1 MSYLRLRVKQQD
13 KTIKTLTTA
22 VDTLQSDNTALS
34 AALTAAREDGALLRG
49 LCAEV
54 LQKVKEYQIAAQ
66 SAALLAPA
74 AASSLCVAP
83 GRSCYTRE
91 FPFSAAFRAGGARD
105 DLLAW
110 ILTHPSY
117 LRRAAA
123 LTCSVS
129 PQVLLGRGGDIPR
142 TAIFG

>member
-1 MSYLRLRVKQQD
+1 M
-13 KTIKTLTTA
+13 TTA
-22 VDTLQSDNTALS
+22 VDTLQNDNTALQESVYSLS

-54 LQKVKEYQIAAQ
+54 LQKVKEYQLAAQ